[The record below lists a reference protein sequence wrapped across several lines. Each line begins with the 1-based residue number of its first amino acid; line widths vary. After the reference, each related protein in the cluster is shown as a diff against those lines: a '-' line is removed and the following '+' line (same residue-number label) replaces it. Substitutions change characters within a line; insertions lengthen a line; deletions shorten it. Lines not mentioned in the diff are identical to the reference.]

1 MDWFRLYAE
10 FATDPKVQM
19 MPEAMQRRLVMLF
32 CLQCSNGIETF
43 HETERETSIAFAL
56 RISDEEL
63 AETKALFLR
72 KGFINEDWTLCNW
85 SKRQYASDSSTARV
99 RRHRE
104 KQKQESEKGETF
116 QERSCNALEQN
127 RTDTEQKKETPPTPR
142 KRGAGFDALSIPLPD
157 FMPEEAWAEW
167 VADRKARGKPITER
181 AAQLQLRT
189 LAELSSKG
197 FDPAAVIRH
206 SISCGYQGLFPP
218 TTIPGQKRPI
228 ARAQQRADWDA
239 ELRAE
244 LGLEHA
250 IREPRDMG
258 VIDATSHH

>member
-56 RISDEEL
+56 RISEDEL

-72 KGFINEDWTLCNW
+72 KGFINEDWTLRNW

-104 KQKQESEKGETF
+104 KLKQAAETGET
-116 QERSCNALEQN
+116 QEKRSSNALEQIQN
-127 RTDTEQKKETPPTPR
+127 RTDTEQSKEPPQPPR
-142 KRGAGFDALSIPLPD
+142 KRGSRSSTPTLTVADLQAEGVEQDVSEAFIALRNRKRAPLTPIALEGIRREAASIGWSLSQALRKCVERGWQGFDAT
-157 FMPEEAWAEW
+157 W
-167 VADRKARGKPITER
+167 VQQQPR
-181 AAQLQLRT
+181 AAP
-189 LAELSSKG
+189 G
-197 FDPAAVIRH
+197 AAMNR
-206 SISCGYQGLFPP
+206 QEALEA
-218 TTIPGQKRPI
+218 QNLEI
-228 ARAQQRADWDA
+228 AMRF
-239 ELRAE
+239 
-244 LGLEHA
+244 
-250 IREPRDMG
+250 
-258 VIDATSHH
+258 ATGGAG